1 MFRLTFL
8 RGSQKRW
15 PEASLSSAIGIEFQ
29 KGKMLLIYKK
39 D

>member
-1 MFRLTFL
+1 MFRLTFV
-8 RGSQKRW
+8 RGSPKRW
-15 PEASLSSAIGIEFQ
+15 PEAPLSSSIGIEFQ